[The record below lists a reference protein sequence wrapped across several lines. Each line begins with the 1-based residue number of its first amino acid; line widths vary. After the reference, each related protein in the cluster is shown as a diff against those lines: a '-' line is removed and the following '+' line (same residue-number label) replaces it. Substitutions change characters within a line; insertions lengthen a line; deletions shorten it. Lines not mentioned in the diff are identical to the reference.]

1 MAFSSGT
8 EIFCPAGFAGR
19 RIVLC
24 LAILIWLVPVNSHA
38 DKLDDAY
45 RLLRITEVARE
56 FEQATTQQTRNVI
69 RTYSSIVAMSTDQ
82 ELPDSIKQEIS
93 NCYLETYAWE
103 KFEPGIAAIFA
114 DNLSRAELRL
124 MIDFF
129 SDKSVPPPMIGQFKA
144 LIARADA
151 IEQLAIEYMFGQTE
165 GCDEQ
170 NVNLILDFL
179 SDQGS

>member
-1 MAFSSGT
+1 MTATTVKMA
-8 EIFCPAGFAGR
+8 IQRRVLAPA
-19 RIVLC
+19 RIAMWLTFT
-24 LAILIWLVPVNSHA
+24 IWLLSANSHA
-38 DKLDDAY
+38 DNLDDAY

-56 FEQATTQQTRNVI
+56 FEQATYQQTRNVI

-93 NCYLETYAWE
+93 RCYLETYTWE

-114 DNLSRAELRL
+114 DNLSTTELKL

-129 SDKSVPPPMIGQFKA
+129 SDKSVPPPMIEQFKT

-151 IEQLAIEYMFGQTE
+151 IEQLAIDYMFSQTE

-170 NVNLILDFL
+170 NVNLILKFL